1 MARGK
6 SRGERCGDHGRDCQR
21 EVAIYMLFGHNT
33 DVKAGETVYHV
44 QTEDRGTANALIDTT
59 VYCRGRVLHRRTN
72 NYIDLLPLDP
82 GREGVLRKRIDD
94 QHRAVTEEI
103 RSGALHLVPP
113 PMPVQENLSAKKTAD
128 STVRSNA
135 SPAPALAL
143 ELINAKTWLAGKRAS
158 LHVAVLKKQNR
169 EAVAGALVTARIDG
183 AANVTEFSTETGA
196 DGQARLEF
204 EMPRLAGAEPALVI
218 EATQADSKGQLKF
231 QLKARPRV
239 PTV

>member
-1 MARGK
+1 MAA
-6 SRGERCGDHGRDCQR
+6 
-21 EVAIYMLFGHNT
+21 VATVGWAKHMLFGHNT
-33 DVKAGETVYHV
+33 DVKAGQTVYHV

-82 GREGVLRKRIDD
+82 GREEILRKRIDD

-113 PMPVQENLSAKKTAD
+113 PMSVEEKAAANKAEPAAHSHV
-128 STVRSNA
+128 V
-135 SPAPALAL
+135 PAPVLAI
-143 ELINAKTWLAGKRAS
+143 ELINAKSWLAGKRAN
-158 LHVAVLKKQNR
+158 LHVAVLRKQNK

-183 AANVTEFSTETGA
+183 AADVTEFSTETGV

-204 EMPRLAGAEPALVI
+204 EMPRLAGAEPILVI
-218 EATQADSKGQLKF
+218 EASQADSKGQLKF
-231 QLKARPRV
+231 QLRARPRV
-239 PTV
+239 PTA

>member
-1 MARGK
+1 
-6 SRGERCGDHGRDCQR
+6 
-21 EVAIYMLFGHNT
+21 MLFGHNT
-33 DVKAGETVYHV
+33 DVKVAETVYHV

-82 GREGVLRKRIDD
+82 ERENSLRKRIDD

-113 PMPVQENLSAKKTAD
+113 PPPAGENPAAKKAGN
-128 STVRSNA
+128 SVAHANA
-135 SPAPALAL
+135 PAPLAI
-143 ELINAKTWLAGKRAS
+143 ELINTKTWLAGKHAN
-158 LHVAVLKKQNR
+158 LHVAVRKKQNG
-169 EAVAGALVTARIDG
+169 EALAGALVVARIEG
-183 AANVTEFSTETGA
+183 AAAAAEFSAETGA

-204 EMPRLAGAEPALVI
+204 EMPHLTGAEAALVL

-239 PTV
+239 PTA

>member
-1 MARGK
+1 MAGR
-6 SRGERCGDHGRDCQR
+6 SRGARCWNHGSGSSV
-21 EVAIYMLFGHNT
+21 EWTKYMLFGHNT

-82 GREGVLRKRIDD
+82 RGEEVLRKRIGD
-94 QHRAVTEEI
+94 QHRTVTEEI
-103 RSGALHLVPP
+103 RSGALHLMPP
-113 PMPVQENLSAKKTAD
+113 PTSVDEKPAAHKAELAAHSHAV
-128 STVRSNA
+128 
-135 SPAPALAL
+135 PAPTLAM
-143 ELINAKTWLAGKRAS
+143 ELINAKSWLVGKRAK
-158 LHVAVLKKQNR
+158 LHVAVLRRQNK

-204 EMPRLAGAEPALVI
+204 EMPRLAGAESTLVI
-218 EATQADSKGQLKF
+218 EASQADSRGQLKF
-231 QLKARPRV
+231 QLKTRPRV
-239 PTV
+239 PTA

>member
-1 MARGK
+1 VARADDEIV
-6 SRGERCGDHGRDCQR
+6 GEWPPRKWTNS
-21 EVAIYMLFGHNT
+21 MLFGHNT
-33 DVKAGETVYHV
+33 DVKVGESVYHV

-82 GREGVLRKRIDD
+82 EREALVRKRIDD

-113 PMPVQENLSAKKTAD
+113 PLPAQEKPASKNAD
-128 STVRSNA
+128 SAAHSNPP
-135 SPAPALAL
+135 PAPPLAL
-143 ELINAKTWLAGKRAS
+143 ELVNAKNWLAGKRAN
-158 LHVAVLKKQNR
+158 LHIAVRKKQNG
-169 EAVAGALVTARIDG
+169 EAIAGALVTARIDG
-183 AANVTEFSTETGA
+183 AADVTEFSTETSAEGH
-196 DGQARLEF
+196 ARLEF

-239 PTV
+239 PTA